1 MSCGAALHTITLCL
15 LVRDSS
21 ALRLSTHTKTCVPRP
36 ALGYGKERRE
46 GKGREGRGRVEGRMK
61 GASRIGVWEGRVRKG
76 REGRGGAGG
85 RIKGSDSMGDGKT
98 RRAGREKG

>member
-1 MSCGAALHTITLCL
+1 
-15 LVRDSS
+15 
-21 ALRLSTHTKTCVPRP
+21 
-36 ALGYGKERRE
+36 
-46 GKGREGRGRVEGRMK
+46 MK